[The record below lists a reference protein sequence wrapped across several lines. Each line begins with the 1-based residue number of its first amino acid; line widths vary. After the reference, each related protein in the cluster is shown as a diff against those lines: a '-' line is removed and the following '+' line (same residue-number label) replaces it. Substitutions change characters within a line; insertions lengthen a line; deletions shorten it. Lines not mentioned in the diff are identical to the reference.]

1 MKETMKMAERKRES
15 IVDKFMTKIAL
26 GKGGGWL
33 DENGNVQQLAHI
45 KFSCEMPIML
55 NALSPLEEQEFFN
68 NMYLD
73 WSTISN
79 KNEK

>member
-1 MKETMKMAERKRES
+1 MIVADFR
-15 IVDKFMTKIAL
+15 VDKFMTKIAL

>member
-1 MKETMKMAERKRES
+1 MLLRYLKSYIYNSVAELR
-15 IVDKFMTKIAL
+15 MTKIAL

>member
-1 MKETMKMAERKRES
+1 
-15 IVDKFMTKIAL
+15 
-26 GKGGGWL
+26 
-33 DENGNVQQLAHI
+33 
-45 KFSCEMPIML
+45 MPIML